1 MYDKNTVYVIGHG
14 KTNTDNAITEK
25 FKIFFIGFII
35 DSETDEIV
43 DIGCSATIPATEEF
57 IASIF
62 VGRKFDKFYED
73 IEQEVMRR
81 YFGSSQKAIVVA
93 YKDALKKYCEVKAK
107 YY

>member
-14 KTNTDNAITEK
+14 RTNSDNAITER
-25 FKIFFIGFII
+25 FKIFFIGFIV
-35 DSETDEIV
+35 DTTDDKIV
-43 DIGCSATIPATEEF
+43 DLSCSATIPTTQKF

-62 VGRKFDKFYED
+62 KGRKFDKFYKD
-73 IEQEVMRR
+73 IEEEVMRR

-93 YKDALKKYCEVKAK
+93 YKDALKKYRQVKEK